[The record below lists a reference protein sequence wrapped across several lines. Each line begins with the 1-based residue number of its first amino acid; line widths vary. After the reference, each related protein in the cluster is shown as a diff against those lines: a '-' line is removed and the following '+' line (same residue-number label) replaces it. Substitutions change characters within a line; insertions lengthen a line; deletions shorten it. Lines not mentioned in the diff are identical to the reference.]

1 MLRRFDFEMFQMY
14 VDQADVTD
22 LNYNGKDLWVDDLN
36 KGRYVVKGFSDKDA
50 IYRLV
55 LRLSNA
61 VNLPYTVNNP
71 IFETEI
77 GFLRISVLHP
87 TISKDVCISMRKAS
101 GQCRYDV
108 KSIIEKEYISQAAL
122 DFLVSSI
129 RCRCNVMISGLPG
142 SGKTELLKFLTQF
155 IGDKERVIT
164 LEDSME
170 IHYDVLHPSRD
181 CVALKTSKVMSYDDA
196 IKASLRQRPDWL
208 LLSEVRG
215 SEAFEL
221 LKCVSTGLHLISTI
235 HARSAK
241 EIPNRLLFMMN
252 GASIDSVSMLA
263 QIETLFDVG
272 IQIDLLHTSKGIVRR
287 VREIVVF
294 NQGSTVTIYQHG
306 GVVDL
311 DKLPEKIKSRADLYG
326 VQW

>member
-1 MLRRFDFEMFQMY
+1 MLLRFDFEMFQMY
-14 VDQADVTD
+14 VDQVDVTD

-61 VNLPYTVNNP
+61 VNLPYTVSNP

-87 TISKDVCISMRKAS
+87 TISKDVCISIRKTS

-170 IHYDVLHPSRD
+170 IHYGVLHPSRD

-272 IQIDLLHTSKGIVRR
+272 IHIDLLHTSKGIVRR

>member
-61 VNLPYTVNNP
+61 VNLPYTVSNP

-87 TISKDVCISMRKAS
+87 TISKDVCISIRKTS

-108 KSIIEKEYISQAAL
+108 KSIIEKEYVSQAAL
-122 DFLVSSI
+122 DFLVSCI

-170 IHYDVLHPSRD
+170 IHYDVLHPRRD

-272 IQIDLLHTSKGIVRR
+272 IHIDLLHTSKGTVRR